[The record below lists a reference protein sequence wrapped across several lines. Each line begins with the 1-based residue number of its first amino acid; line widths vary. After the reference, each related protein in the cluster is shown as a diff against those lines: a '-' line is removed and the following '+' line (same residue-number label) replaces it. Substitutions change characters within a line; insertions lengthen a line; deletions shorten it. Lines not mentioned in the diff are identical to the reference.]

1 MPHRIKAAGWLYRR
15 RRHCALRRDRSLFVA
30 HAEYLYQIA
39 IISGWSHVR
48 IALTYWLVMAFCGAV
63 GSVAN
68 RDDTDT
74 VPAVALAILVAGA
87 VALDVVVCPR
97 AEGAG
102 MLKR

>member
-1 MPHRIKAAGWLYRR
+1 M
-15 RRHCALRRDRSLFVA
+15 
-30 HAEYLYQIA
+30 
-39 IISGWSHVR
+39 R
-48 IALTYWLVMAFCGAV
+48 IALTYWLVMAFCGAG

-97 AEGAG
+97 AEAAG
-102 MLKR
+102 MLKRQKASSTIDGGRLWIYITIPL